1 MSAIEFT
8 TELSDKPV
16 LDVPEDVAERLPKA
30 GKARV
35 IVITNGSEED
45 FEWRAAAYEQFLRDD
60 SDEDAVYD
68 SLR

>member
-1 MSAIEFT
+1 MSAIEFM

-35 IVITNGSEED
+35 IVITNGNDDDSE
-45 FEWRAAAYEQFLRDD
+45 WKAAAYEQFLRDD

>member
-8 TELSDKPV
+8 TELTEKPV
-16 LDVPEDVAERLPKA
+16 LTVPQDVANQLPKA

-35 IVITNGSEED
+35 IVITNRDNEE
-45 FEWRAAAYEQFLRDD
+45 WHAAAYEQFLRDD
-60 SDEDAVYD
+60 SAEDAVYD

>member
-35 IVITNGSEED
+35 IVITNGSD
-45 FEWRAAAYEQFLRDD
+45 DDSEWKAAAYEQFLRDD
-60 SDEDAVYD
+60 PDEDAVYD